1 MLIKLKRINENSKNY
16 YQELESIKEKKKKN
30 ELKNTVTEMNTII
43 EGINSKLVDK
53 QEPIS
58 DLEDRIVEITQSG
71 KTNFRKMRTL

>member
-16 YQELESIKEKKKKN
+16 YQELESIKEKKKN

>member
-1 MLIKLKRINENSKNY
+1 
-16 YQELESIKEKKKKN
+16 
-30 ELKNTVTEMNTII
+30 MNTII